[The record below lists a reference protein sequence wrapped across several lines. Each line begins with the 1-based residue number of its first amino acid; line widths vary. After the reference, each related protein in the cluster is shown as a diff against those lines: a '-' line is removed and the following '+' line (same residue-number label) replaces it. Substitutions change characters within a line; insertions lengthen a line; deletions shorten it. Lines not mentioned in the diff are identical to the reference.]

1 MTTDAKLERDKF
13 LRWKHHNAKR
23 LDRRTNSAQPQNRSL
38 SNPWPLRALPHPL
51 RKGTLVA
58 YIRYMEDP
66 WDAGRQLAD
75 IQNYCT
81 QQGYRLER
89 AFEDQG
95 KPSFGLTRALQA
107 LSEADGLIAV
117 DLDRFIQHEGD
128 KTRDLRPLI
137 HEFLKPGSKYLI
149 TIKEGVDT
157 SSPTGQMSAIELI
170 NQPRDHGLDMSLSEL

>member
-1 MTTDAKLERDKF
+1 MTTDTKLERDKC

-23 LDRRTNSAQPQNRSL
+23 VDRRSSPATGQAHRRYL

-51 RKGTLVA
+51 GKGTLVA
-58 YIRYMEDP
+58 YIRYTNDP
-66 WDAGRQLAD
+66 WDAGRQLGV

-81 QQGYRLER
+81 EHGYRLER

-95 KPSFGLTRALQA
+95 KPSFGLVRALEA
-107 LSEADGLIAV
+107 LSGADGLIAV

-137 HEFLKPGSKYLI
+137 HEFLTPGSKYLI

-170 NQPRDHGLDMSLSEL
+170 NQPRDHGLDMN